1 MAKSRNHGDMEICT
15 GWNRHKMDPAPGS
28 GRKVQFGIPVYWRC
42 DRCHTERVD
51 VYSVTG
57 KKISQKYYRPDD
69 YQEHL
74 EDVRLE
80 SPEEK
85 RVRAFKIMRQ
95 KPAKRSPRKGNLRLV
110 RTA

>member
-1 MAKSRNHGDMEICT
+1 MAKSRNHGEMEVCT
-15 GWNRHKMDPAPGS
+15 GWNRHKMSSLPGS

-42 DRCHTERVD
+42 DRCGTERVD

-74 EDVRLE
+74 ADVRLE
-80 SPEEK
+80 SAEEK
-85 RVRAFKIMRQ
+85 RVRAFQVMRS
-95 KPAKRSPRKGNLRLV
+95 PAKKPGRKGTLRLV

>member
-1 MAKSRNHGDMEICT
+1 MARRNDGEMEVCT
-15 GWNRHKMDPAPGS
+15 GWNRHKMDTAPGS

-42 DRCHTERVD
+42 DRCGTERVD

-74 EDVRLE
+74 ETVRLE
-80 SPEEK
+80 SPEAK
-85 RVRAFKIMRQ
+85 RVRAFQAMRQ
-95 KPAKRSPRKGNLRLV
+95 TPTKRSRKRGNLQLV
-110 RTA
+110 RSA